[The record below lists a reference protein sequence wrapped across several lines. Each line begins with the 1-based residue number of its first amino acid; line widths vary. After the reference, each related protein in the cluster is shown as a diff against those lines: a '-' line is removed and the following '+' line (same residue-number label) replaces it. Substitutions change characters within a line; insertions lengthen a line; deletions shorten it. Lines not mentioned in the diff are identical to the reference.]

1 MLSCQVNPIHKVWKK
16 GYTDNRWLLSLSYSV
31 VYLSYLKNLQLCDC
45 NRQVVRYGVDGHYHA
60 HLDSETHEHPDFPC
74 CHQVPNAG
82 TDNENKCKLCRY
94 VFHHTSALHCI
105 ENVK

>member
-1 MLSCQVNPIHKVWKK
+1 MPLAV
-16 GYTDNRWLLSLSYSV
+16 SV
-31 VYLSYLKNLQLCDC
+31 IVFFILVISEAHTSRDC

-94 VFHHTSALHCI
+94 VFHHTPTFHCI
-105 ENVK
+105 ENERKLIV